1 MIATL
6 KMNDGYSIPQLG
18 MGAYQLPDGD
28 ECYNSIRSGL
38 DLGLRLIDT
47 AAAYEN
53 ERTVGRAMRESG
65 IDRGEI
71 FLTTKLWVQD
81 YGYENALRSIDGALQ
96 RLGLDY
102 IDLLLLHRPAGD
114 NIGAYRALEEAQRQ
128 GKVRSIGVCNHTRPQ
143 LQELLDATQVV
154 PAINQMECHP
164 LQQQKELR
172 PFLEEKGILMES
184 WFPLAHGSKRLKF
197 NETLTAIAEK
207 NGRSVSQIIL
217 RWHIQEGFIIFPK
230 STNPDHMK
238 ENMEIFDFTLS
249 EEDMNTI
256 RGLDANRYLGGDPE
270 SPENFKKWM
279 EIRFDL

>member
-1 MIATL
+1 MIASL
-6 KMNDGYSIPQLG
+6 KMNDRYCIPQLG
-18 MGAYQLPDGD
+18 MGAYLLPDSG

-47 AAAYEN
+47 AAAYQN

-65 IDRGEI
+65 LPREEI

-81 YGYENALRSIDGALQ
+81 YGYENALKSIDGALQ

-114 NIGAYRALEEAQRQ
+114 NIGAYKALEEAQRT
-128 GKVRSIGVCNHTRPQ
+128 GKVRSVGVCNHTKPQ
-143 LQELLDATQVV
+143 LENLLAATDVV

-164 LQQQKELR
+164 LQQQKALR
-172 PFLEEKGILMES
+172 PVLAEKGILMES
-184 WFPLAHGSKRLKF
+184 WFPLGHGSKRLKF

-207 NGRSVSQIIL
+207 NEKSVSQVIL

-238 ENMEIFDFTLS
+238 ENIEIFDFTLS
-249 EEDMNTI
+249 EEDMNAI
-256 RGLDANRYLGGDPE
+256 RALDAGRYLGGDPE
-270 SPENFKKWM
+270 SPENFKKW
-279 EIRFDL
+279 EELRFEL

>member
-18 MGAYQLPDGD
+18 MGAYLLPDGD

-47 AAAYEN
+47 AAAYQN
-53 ERTVGRAMRESG
+53 ERTVGCAIRESG
-65 IDRGEI
+65 VDRGEI

-81 YGYENALRSIDGALQ
+81 YGYENALKSIDGALQ
-96 RLGLDY
+96 RLDIGY

-114 NIGAYRALEEAQRQ
+114 NIGAYKALEEVQRQ
-128 GKVRSIGVCNHTRPQ
+128 GKVRSIGICNHTKPQ
-143 LQELLDATQVV
+143 LEKLLAATDVV

-164 LQQQKELR
+164 LQQQKGLR

-184 WFPLAHGSKRLKF
+184 WFPLGHGSKRLKF

-207 NGRSVSQIIL
+207 AGKSVSQVIL

-249 EEDMNTI
+249 EEDMNAI
-256 RGLDANRYLGGDPE
+256 RALDAGRYLGGDPE
-270 SPENFKKWM
+270 SPENFKKW
-279 EIRFDL
+279 ESLTFEL

>member
-18 MGAYQLPDGD
+18 MGAYLLPDGD

-53 ERTVGRAMRESG
+53 ERTVGKAVRDSGVPRE
-65 IDRGEI
+65 DV

-81 YGYENALRSIDGALQ
+81 YGFENACAAIDRCME
-96 RLGLDY
+96 RLDLEY

-114 NIGAYRALEEAQRQ
+114 NIGAYKALEKAREA
-128 GKVRSIGVCNHTRPQ
+128 GKVRSIGVCNHTKPQ
-143 LQELLDATQVV
+143 LEALLAETDIV
-154 PAINQMECHP
+154 PAVDQMECHP
-164 LQQQKELR
+164 LQQQKDLR
-172 PFLEEKGILMES
+172 PVLEEKGILMES
-184 WFPLAHGSKRLKF
+184 WFPLGHGSKRLKF
-197 NETLTAIAEK
+197 NETLNKIAEK
-207 NGRSVSQIIL
+207 TGRSVSQVIL

-238 ENMEIFDFTLS
+238 ENMGIFDFALS
-249 EEDMNTI
+249 EEDMEAI
-256 RGLDANRYLGGDPE
+256 RALDARRYLGGDPE
-270 SPENFKKWM
+270 SPENFKKWQ
-279 EIRFDL
+279 EIRFSI